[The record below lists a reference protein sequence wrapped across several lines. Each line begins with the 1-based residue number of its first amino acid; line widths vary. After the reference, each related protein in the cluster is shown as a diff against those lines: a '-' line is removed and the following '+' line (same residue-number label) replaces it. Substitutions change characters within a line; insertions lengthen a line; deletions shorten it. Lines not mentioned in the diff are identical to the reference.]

1 MGVVPQFN
9 QKELEAQ
16 FAKKLQARIDA
27 YSQTLR
33 FVGERFVVA
42 VRTKINADDSYRA
55 SMRAIP
61 KVNGQLKVPITEA
74 TPRYA
79 DRTANLTS
87 SVGYLIMDQGKVL
100 HSSFPGTGTGR
111 AMGEA
116 AAAEVGKMHPSGLV
130 LIVVAGM
137 QYAAAVESLGYDVLT
152 GSSFVAD
159 RELEEAL
166 KPLREK

>member
-1 MGVVPQFN
+1 MGVVPQFS
-9 QKELEAQ
+9 QKDLEAQ

-27 YSQTLR
+27 YTQTLR

-42 VRTKINADDSYRA
+42 VRTKINADESYRA
-55 SMRAIP
+55 AMRKIP

-74 TPRYA
+74 TPRYK
-79 DRTANLTS
+79 DVDGPLTS
-87 SVGYLIMDQGKVL
+87 SVGYLIQDQGKL
-100 HSSFPGTGTGR
+100 LYSSFPGSGTGK
-111 AMGEA
+111 AVGEA
-116 AAAEVGKMHPSGLV
+116 AAAEMARMHPSGMV